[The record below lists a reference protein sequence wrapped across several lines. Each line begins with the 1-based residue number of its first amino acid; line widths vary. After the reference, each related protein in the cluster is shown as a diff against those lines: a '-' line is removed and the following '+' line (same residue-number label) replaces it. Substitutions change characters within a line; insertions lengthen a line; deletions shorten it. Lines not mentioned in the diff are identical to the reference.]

1 MDKNCIFCKIAS
13 KEISKEFLYESDLVM
28 AFHDINPEA
37 PVHILILPKVHIS
50 NINEV
55 QDMGIFGDLF
65 TAAKEIA
72 EKEGVSEK
80 GYRVVINTGKDG
92 GQLVDHLHIHL
103 IGGKKLGSKVSG

>member
-1 MDKNCIFCKIAS
+1 
-13 KEISKEFLYESDLVM
+13 M